1 MSDEARKAEQAEQK
15 SVVLSRI
22 EDMQERFS
30 DADVASDPGLAA
42 HREMLHCAHY
52 SSNGSANKIEALN
65 HTVAS
70 IAIVIAQEKLNEPAR
85 MKRMIEE
92 VHKGLCPVTPLIG
105 KNVDGTPNYPWPS
118 RKEVV
123 DFVAELRAEDVKRA
137 TEAKTLGSTLRFSL
151 KDGISATG
159 AVAYLTLVLAAIGC
173 ILYFWSGQR
182 DKAIERAVSNAVSVQ
197 IRGALNSA
205 ADAGRASEAKALWDN

>member
-1 MSDEARKAEQAEQK
+1 MGDEVTKEARAEQK
-15 SVVLSRI
+15 SVVLASI
-22 EDMQERFS
+22 EDMQSRFS
-30 DADVASDPGLAA
+30 TPDTAKDPRLSA
-42 HREMLHCAHY
+42 HRAMLHCAHY
-52 SSNGSANKIEALN
+52 SSNGSSNKIEALN

-70 IAIVIAQEKLNEPAR
+70 IALVIAQEKLDEPAR
-85 MKRMIEE
+85 MTRMIEE

-105 KNVDGTPNYPWPS
+105 KHADGTPSYPWPS

-123 DFVAELRAEDVKRA
+123 DLVSELRAEDVKRA
-137 TEAKTLGSTLRFSL
+137 TEAKTIGSTLRFSL

-159 AVAYLTLVLAAIGC
+159 AVAYLTLVLVAIGG

-182 DKAIERAVSNAVSVQ
+182 DKAIERAVTNAVSVQ

-205 ADAGRASEAKALWDN
+205 ADAGRASEAKALWNN